1 MDDLG
6 GLLSAFANTN
16 LNDRSELVKTFA
28 SVMKTDEATA
38 KFFLEA
44 GNFNV
49 ETAINA
55 YLSTVGSQA
64 ALAQQRGGFDLQPPR
79 GILSVELQKNE
90 LRPGEH
96 TKVRFSFQNCG
107 TRPWPEEARIVLKV
121 SRALG
126 SGGGEG

>member
-1 MDDLG
+1 MDDLD

-16 LNDRSELVKTFA
+16 LNDRSELVKTFS

-49 ETAINA
+49 ETAINS
-55 YLSTVGSQA
+55 YLSTVGSQVG
-64 ALAQQRGGFDLQPPR
+64 LAQQRGGFGLQQPT
-79 GILSVELQKNE
+79 GILSVELEKTE

-96 TKVRFSFQNCG
+96 TKARFSFQNCG
-107 TRPWPEEARIVLKV
+107 TAPWPEEARIYLKV
-121 SRALG
+121 S
-126 SGGGEG
+126 